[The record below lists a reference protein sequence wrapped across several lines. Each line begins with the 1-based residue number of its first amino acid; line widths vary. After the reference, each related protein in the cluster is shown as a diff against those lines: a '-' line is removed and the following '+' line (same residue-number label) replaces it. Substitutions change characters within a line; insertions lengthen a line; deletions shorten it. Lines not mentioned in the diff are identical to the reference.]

1 MLAVVPL
8 ALMGAAKHFS
18 ASEKSLY
25 SMNENGEVFEM
36 TSNE

>member
-8 ALMGAAKHFS
+8 ALMGAAKHYS
-18 ASEKSLY
+18 ASESLLY
-25 SMNENGEVFEM
+25 SMSENGEVFEM